1 MYLRGEGVHKMFKK
15 RWGGHKKAR
24 PRKEQAQRR
33 KAKDGTRQRDPQQWQ
48 VQQNIA
54 ETTRQ
59 CMFCAINRQN
69 FAADAR
75 RQNGTG
81 RDAVICLPHWGHNRA
96 KQKKGGGRK
105 VEAAALSPSQLP
117 CDLPAAVGTQ
127 PVVAAA
133 EMAGGEEAAAGGAE
147 GRRMCAVEV
156 EAGVRLG
163 GLVEAEL
170 GDELLGG
177 AAPGDKD
184 KALAGA
190 LAEADKFAD
199 DGGGELFPAV
209 FGVGVGAVGLDG
221 ETGVEEEDALA
232 GPGREVAVGWRAESW
247 VVVLE
252 GLEDVHQG
260 GRDAGAGVLDGEGEA
275 VGLVVVVVGV
285 LADDEDAD
293 GAERGE
299 TGPRVDVVLG
309 REDRGGAGP
318 LLEKEAFQGE
328 EVGLGELLVEELEP
342 GVLHG
347 GEFEVEQL
355 ALIGGER
362 VDEALL
368 VEKGVDG
375 DGRRRLSGGCVF
387 LGCRGCRG
395 CRGGLRFCRCRR
407 CDRRRLPVFR
417 LLRHLEKV
425 RDLSFRRRHRFRCR
439 CRCCLR
445 HVCSL
450 SGVCAATPP
459 FLLSLGPP
467 SGAGQDT
474 K

>member
-1 MYLRGEGVHKMFKK
+1 M
-15 RWGGHKKAR
+15 
-24 PRKEQAQRR
+24 
-33 KAKDGTRQRDPQQWQ
+33 
-48 VQQNIA
+48 
-54 ETTRQ
+54 
-59 CMFCAINRQN
+59 
-69 FAADAR
+69 
-75 RQNGTG
+75 
-81 RDAVICLPHWGHNRA
+81 
-96 KQKKGGGRK
+96 
-105 VEAAALSPSQLP
+105 
-117 CDLPAAVGTQ
+117 GTQ

-133 EMAGGEEAAAGGAE
+133 EIAGGEKAAAGGAE

-163 GLVEAEL
+163 GLVEPKL

-177 AAPGDKD
+177 AAPGDED

-232 GPGREVAVGWRAESW
+232 GPGREVAVGRREESW

-318 LLEKEAFQGE
+318 LLEKETFQGE
-328 EVGLGELLVEELEP
+328 EVGLGELVVEELEP

-355 ALIGGER
+355 ALVGGER

-368 VEKGVDG
+368 VEEGVDG
-375 DGRRRLSGGCVF
+375 DGRRRLSGGCLF

-395 CRGGLRFCRCRR
+395 CFHRRGCLRFCRCRR
-407 CDRRRLPVFR
+407 CDRRRLLVFR
-417 LLRHLEKV
+417 LLRHLKKV
-425 RDLSFRRRHRFRCR
+425 RDLSLRRRHGRRCR
-439 CRCCLR
+439 CRGCLR

-450 SGVCAATPP
+450 SGVCAATPS
-459 FLLSLGPP
+459 FLL
-467 SGAGQDT
+467 
-474 K
+474 